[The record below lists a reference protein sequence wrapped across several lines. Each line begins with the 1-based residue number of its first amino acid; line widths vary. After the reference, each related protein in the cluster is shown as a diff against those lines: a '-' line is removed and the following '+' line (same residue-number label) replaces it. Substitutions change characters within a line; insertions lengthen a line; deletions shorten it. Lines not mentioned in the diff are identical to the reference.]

1 MNKLWVRMQH
11 QIVGREKEKREK
23 ERKDLS
29 TLVGKNLQ
37 RLSQVEVDIE
47 TYKRDILPRIL
58 EQIVQC
64 GDRIAQQYLME
75 IVIQVSMSRV
85 TSSMSTIITIYYEG
99 LPWRIP
105 LANVGPLVDHLRPTQ
120 LRSTCT

>member
-75 IVIQVSMSRV
+75 IVIQVRDLMYPR
-85 TSSMSTIITIYYEG
+85 E
-99 LPWRIP
+99 
-105 LANVGPLVDHLRPTQ
+105 VDNTNDLSLRPSPMS
-120 LRSTCT
+120 STCKHWAPC

>member
-47 TYKRDILPRIL
+47 TYKRDVLPRIL

-75 IVIQVSMSRV
+75 IVIQVRS
-85 TSSMSTIITIYYEG
+85 
-99 LPWRIP
+99 
-105 LANVGPLVDHLRPTQ
+105 LVYPVR
-120 LRSTCT
+120 